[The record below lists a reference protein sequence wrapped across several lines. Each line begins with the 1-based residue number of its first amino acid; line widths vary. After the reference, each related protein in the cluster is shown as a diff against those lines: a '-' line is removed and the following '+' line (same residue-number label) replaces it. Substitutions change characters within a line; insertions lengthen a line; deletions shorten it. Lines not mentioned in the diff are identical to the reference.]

1 MQIYFKTKKHLFR
14 WNYKKFI
21 KNIAIAGTI
30 AIHIIAYI
38 MLFIQYNNYIYSLMK

>member
-1 MQIYFKTKKHLFR
+1 MKIYIKTKNHLFK

-30 AIHIIAYI
+30 AIYIVAYI
-38 MLFIQYNNYIYSLMK
+38 ILFTQYNDYIYSLMK